1 MVAVEN
7 PADLTENLFGAG
19 SRDVRFRDPA
29 WTSNR
34 HLRALRDTY
43 LSATRAAA
51 RAVEELPASPN
62 DLRTARFLLTL
73 VTDALAPANLLP
85 TNPTALRKA
94 IRTRGRSLARG
105 FEHLLADLRHNGGL
119 PSMVDRQA
127 FTVGQDLA
135 TTPGRVVFR
144 NHLMELIQYEP
155 RTTTVHSVPLLCSP
169 PWVNKF
175 YFVDLSPER
184 SLVRWALDHGHTVFM
199 ISYRNPDASLR
210 HVGYDEYL
218 LESLVPALEVVRDI
232 TGTDEVNLFGACL
245 GGLIGLMLAA
255 WLDDRALPGLRS
267 ITAWNALVDFSDVA
281 EAARTGVTGRLL
293 RGPALRLAEAL
304 TTARGFVSGKHLD
317 AFFRLLRSE
326 ELIWSAMRDR
336 WLMGEPPPTYDV
348 LYWSYDS
355 LNVPDRAQRY
365 LLRDLCVD
373 NAFAAGTAELAG
385 RRLRLDR
392 VTQDVFL
399 VAAREDHIVPW
410 TAAYRTVRLLPGD
423 VRFHVASGGHI
434 ALAAPGS
441 GASYWTG
448 LRDDLADAAEWL
460 ARATQHHES
469 WWSAW
474 VDWLTERAG
483 PPRTPPPLG
492 SDRYPPMEPAPGSYV
507 HT

>member
-1 MVAVEN
+1 MVGN
-7 PADLTENLFGAG
+7 PADRTENLPSPLA
-19 SRDVRFRDPA
+19 RDPRFRDPA

-34 HLRALRDTY
+34 HLRAVRDTY

-51 RAVEELPASPN
+51 RAVEDLPASPN
-62 DLRTARFLLTL
+62 DLRTARFLLGL
-73 VTDALAPANLLP
+73 LTDALAPANLLL

-94 IRTRGRSLARG
+94 TRTRGRSLARG
-105 FEHLLADLRHNGGL
+105 LTHLLADLRHNGGL

-127 FTVGQDLA
+127 FTVGRDLA

-155 RTTTVHSVPLLCSP
+155 RTTSVHSVPLLYSP

-175 YFVDLSPER
+175 YFADLTPDR
-184 SLVRWALDHGHTVFM
+184 SMVRWALDHGHTVFT

-218 LESLVPALEVVRDI
+218 LESLLPALQVVRDI
-232 TGTDEVNLFGACL
+232 TGADEVNLIGACL
-245 GGLIGLMLAA
+245 GGLIALMLAA
-255 WLDDRALPGLRS
+255 WLDDRDRPRVRS
-267 ITAWNALVDFSDVA
+267 VTNWNALADFGDFA
-281 EAARTGVTGRLL
+281 EISGTGATGRLL
-293 RGPALRLAEAL
+293 RGPGLRLLETVTA
-304 TTARGFVSGKHLD
+304 ARGFASGGQLS

-326 ELIWSAMRDR
+326 ELIWSAMRSR
-336 WLMGEPPPTYDV
+336 WLMGEPPPAYDV

-355 LNVPDRAQRY
+355 LNMPHRAQQY
-365 LLRDLCVD
+365 LLRDLCVH

-385 RRLRLDR
+385 RRLSLDR

-399 VAAREDHIVPW
+399 VAGREDHIVPW

-423 VRFHVASGGHI
+423 VRFHVASGGHV
-434 ALAAPGS
+434 ALPAPGS
-441 GASYWTG
+441 GASYRTG
-448 LRDDLADAAEWL
+448 PGDGLADASEWL
-460 ARATQHHES
+460 AGTAEHHES

-474 VDWLTERAG
+474 VDWLAERAG

-492 SDRYPPMEPAPGSYV
+492 SDRYPPMEPAPGTYV